1 MILSRSSSFQVQM
14 VVLLIILGLGVVCV
28 FMFNEE
34 SYVNQYLHSTSSCAH
49 PNITIVAQNYED
61 HSHYTSKLDTQSQSQ
76 SQLSSYQSFNDTN
89 PHKDSWCPYATCH
102 NSPICTP
109 CNRRYLFLLTT
120 ARSGSTT
127 LLKMLNY
134 LPNVR
139 LSGENRNELYV
150 ASELVSNFRGPNTA
164 HLLDQNFDRKEGAYS
179 HNAIP
184 PQAMS
189 CPIQQVINTLNPPP
203 RAVQAG
209 VNLTG
214 NPSLE
219 EYDRGTIL
227 GLKTIRFQKGD
238 WRVKDSADF
247 LRENF
252 PCSKVVVNI
261 RSDVDSQLKSMN
273 TTFSNESTTEGK
285 DTDDIVKMNEFLI
298 KVVEELGD
306 EMAKLVDMNDWT
318 QNVEVLNEVISWLGF
333 RHCKYHAV
341 VHENANGFGRDNE
354 TPHDIGENCHYAG

>member
-1 MILSRSSSFQVQM
+1 MILSRDSSL
-14 VVLLIILGLGVVCV
+14 VVFLIILGLGSVCV
-28 FMFNEE
+28 FMFGEE
-34 SYVNQYLHSTSSCAH
+34 SYAAQYLHFTSSSAN
-49 PNITIVAQNYED
+49 PNITIVAQNCDEQ
-61 HSHYTSKLDTQSQSQ
+61 SHYDTQSQPQ
-76 SQLSSYQSFNDTN
+76 SQQSPYQSFNDTN

-102 NSPICTP
+102 NSPFCTP

-134 LPNVR
+134 LPDVR
-139 LSGENRNELYV
+139 LSGENGNELYV
-150 ASELVSNFRGPNTA
+150 ASELVSNFRGPKAA
-164 HLLDQNFDRKEGAYS
+164 HLLNQNFDRIEGAYA

-203 RAVQAG
+203 QAVQYG
-209 VNLTG
+209 VNVTG
-214 NPSLE
+214 HPSLE

-227 GLKTIRFQKGD
+227 GLKTIRFQKGE
-238 WRVKDSADF
+238 WTVKNSADF

-252 PCSKVVVNI
+252 PCSRVVVNI
-261 RSDVDSQLKSMN
+261 RSDVDSQLKSMT
-273 TTFSNESTTEGK
+273 TTFSNKKTEEEK
-285 DTDDIVKMNEFLI
+285 DSDDILKMNKFLI

-318 QNVEVLNEVISWLGF
+318 LNVEVLNEVISWLGF
-333 RHCKYHAV
+333 QQCKYHAV
-341 VHENANGFGRDNE
+341 VHENADGFGRDHE
-354 TPHDIGENCHYAG
+354 TAPDIGENCHYAG

>member
-1 MILSRSSSFQVQM
+1 MILSRDSSL
-14 VVLLIILGLGVVCV
+14 VVFLIILGLGSVCV
-28 FMFNEE
+28 FMFGEE
-34 SYVNQYLHSTSSCAH
+34 SYAAQYLLKSSSAN
-49 PNITIVAQNYED
+49 PNITIVAQNCDEQ
-61 HSHYTSKLDTQSQSQ
+61 SHYTSKLDTQSQPQ
-76 SQLSSYQSFNDTN
+76 SQRSHYQSFNDTN

-102 NSPICTP
+102 NSPFCTP

-134 LPNVR
+134 LPDVR

-150 ASELVSNFRGPNTA
+150 ASELVSNLRDPKAA
-164 HLLDQNFDRKEGAYS
+164 HLLEQNFDRKEGAYA

-203 RAVQAG
+203 QAVQYG
-209 VNLTG
+209 VNVTG

-227 GLKTIRFQKGD
+227 GLKTIRFHKGN

-252 PCSKVVVNI
+252 PCSRVVVNI

-273 TTFSNESTTEGK
+273 TTFSNKNTENK
-285 DTDDIVKMNEFLI
+285 DTDDLLKMNEFLI

-333 RHCKYHAV
+333 QQCKYHAV
-341 VHENANGFGRDNE
+341 VHENADGFGRDHE
-354 TPHDIGENCHYAG
+354 TAPDIGENCHYAG